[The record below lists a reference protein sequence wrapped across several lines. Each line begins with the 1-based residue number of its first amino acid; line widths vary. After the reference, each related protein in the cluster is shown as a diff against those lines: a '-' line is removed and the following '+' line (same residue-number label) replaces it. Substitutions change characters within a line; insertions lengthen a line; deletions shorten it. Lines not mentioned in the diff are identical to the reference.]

1 MWDKKRGDSR
11 VKELEPSLE
20 NLSTIEW
27 ESKAREDQDALS
39 NDLINMYLKEIG
51 HIKMLSRDE
60 EIKLA
65 NVIKLA
71 KNTTDEKLIKDA
83 KLARDKMIEANLRLV
98 VSNAKKYL
106 YSQIDFMDLI
116 SEGNLGLIK
125 AVDKYDV
132 DKGFKFSTYATW
144 WIRQSITRS
153 IADNGRTIRLPVHI
167 HETLHK
173 IKRAKIEYLKKTGK
187 EATPALISKMTK
199 IPIHK
204 VQWLSIHIDQ
214 IISINA
220 KYGDE
225 SDAEIGDFIK
235 DENLNP
241 HEYYEQ
247 KIIEDTVI
255 EMLSILTEREQMVM
269 KMRYGISEDTHT
281 LEAIGNKL
289 NISRERVRQ
298 IEGKALKK
306 LKIYHQQKNVVE

>member
-247 KIIEDTVI
+247 KIIKDTVI

>member
-65 NVIKLA
+65 NIIKLA